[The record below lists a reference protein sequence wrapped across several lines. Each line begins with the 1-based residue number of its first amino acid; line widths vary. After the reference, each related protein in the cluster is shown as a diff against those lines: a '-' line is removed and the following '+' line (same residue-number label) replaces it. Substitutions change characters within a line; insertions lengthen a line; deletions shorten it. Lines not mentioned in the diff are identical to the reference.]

1 MRVLE
6 AQGTTEV
13 ARLLR
18 ALAEGVERGT
28 AAIGGRA
35 FDVSSSLRAV
45 IEYPEHAKGE
55 VTQLDLHLCH
65 PAPAAWDLTELH
77 SEMSHPGD

>member
-1 MRVLE
+1 
-6 AQGTTEV
+6 V

-18 ALAEGVERGT
+18 ALAEEVDRGT
-28 AAIGGRA
+28 AKIDGRA
-35 FDVSSSLRAV
+35 LDVSTSLRAV
-45 IEYPEHAKGE
+45 IEFPEDANGE
-55 VTQLDLHLCH
+55 VTQLDLHLWH